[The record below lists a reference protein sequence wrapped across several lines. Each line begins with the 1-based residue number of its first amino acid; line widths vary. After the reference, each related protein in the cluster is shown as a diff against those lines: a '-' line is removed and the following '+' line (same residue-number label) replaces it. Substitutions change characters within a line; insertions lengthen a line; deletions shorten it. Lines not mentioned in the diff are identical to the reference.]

1 MPSSPASPPPSGT
14 DDPEARDARPVPRL
28 GAALSGVLAAALGLG
43 VGELVSAT
51 VTLWPSPVV
60 AVGDLVIDNAP
71 PAVTSW
77 AIDTFGTADKAVLIA
92 GTLTL
97 LGVAAAGLGALAPRR
112 PGLALAGVGGF
123 GAAAAFAVLQS
134 PASPVTGLIPV
145 LATTV
150 TAAVTL
156 LVLVTGLADRPPAAL
171 PGPARTALAPL
182 GRRRFL
188 ELAGI
193 VAVGAAATAAAGR
206 TLLATFD
213 VDAARAQ
220 LTLPAATDRVDLP
233 LPPDPAADV
242 TGLTPFVTSNEDF
255 YRIDVNLELPRID
268 PETHVLR
275 VTGMVDQP
283 LEIPFRDLLAR
294 DLVEVPIT
302 MTCVSFELGGDLVG
316 TAVWRGV
323 RLRELLDEAGVSS
336 DADQVVGRSV
346 DGYTCGF
353 PLEAAY
359 DRDAMVVVGMNGDPL
374 PLEHGF
380 PLRLITPGIY
390 GYVGATKWLSE
401 IELTRFDAF
410 DQYWVPRGYDAEAP
424 IKTMS
429 RIDTPQGLGDGQID
443 PGETVVAGVA
453 WAQTR
458 GVERVEVQVDDGDW
472 QEAELVPAVNAVTW
486 VQWTYGWDAEPGR
499 HVLRVRATD
508 GTGTTQTEE
517 RASIVPDG
525 VSGWHARPVLVRDA

>member
-1 MPSSPASPPPSGT
+1 MTSSAAPPSAT
-14 DDPEARDARPVPRL
+14 EPPAPPADRPAPRL

-43 VGELVSAT
+43 IGELVAAV
-51 VTLWPSPVV
+51 VTLWPSPIV

-77 AIDTFGTADKAVLIA
+77 AIDTFGTADKAVLIG
-92 GTLTL
+92 GTLL
-97 LGVAAAGLGALAPRR
+97 ILAVAAVGLGLLVQRR

-123 GAAAAFAVLQS
+123 GAVAALAVLQG
-134 PASPVTGLIPV
+134 PTTPFAGLLPVV
-145 LATTV
+145 ATTLA
-150 TAAVTL
+150 AAVAL
-156 LVLVTGLADRPPAAL
+156 LILASGLANRPPPSL
-171 PGPARTALAPL
+171 PEPARAALAPL

-206 TLLATFD
+206 TLIGTFD
-213 VDAARAQ
+213 VDAARAA
-220 LTLPAATDRVDLP
+220 LALPEAAERLDLP
-233 LPPDPAADV
+233 LPDDLAADV
-242 TGLTPFVTSNEDF
+242 EGLTPFVTSNEDF

-275 VTGMVDQP
+275 VTGLVDQP

-316 TAVWRGV
+316 NAVWRGV
-323 RLRELLDEAGVSS
+323 RLRDLLDEAGVSS
-336 DADQVVGRSV
+336 EADQIVGRSV
-346 DGYTCGF
+346 DGYTGGF

-359 DRDAMVVVGMNGDPL
+359 DRDALVVVGMNGAPL

-390 GYVGATKWLSE
+390 GYVGATKWLAE

-429 RIDTPQGLGDGQID
+429 RIDAPQGLGEGQID

-458 GVERVEVQVDDGDW
+458 GVERVEVRIDDGDW
-472 QEAELVPAVNAVTW
+472 QEAELAPAVNDVTW
-486 VQWTYGWDAEPGR
+486 VQWTHRWDAEPGR

-508 GTGTTQTEE
+508 GTGSTQTEE

-525 VSGWHARPVLVRDA
+525 VSGWHSRPVLVRGT